1 MAHRDRNAVQ
11 SSRAVCKE
19 QNSGCSQFSNH
30 IGKNN
35 ASHGLCWSG
44 GIGRRT
50 RLKIWRC
57 LTAWGFNSPLQ
68 HIKCEV
74 SRFVA
79 QKDDLSGLLELFLE
93 EDKGPDLLIGG

>member
-1 MAHRDRNAVQ
+1 MIL
-11 SSRAVCKE
+11 CKLLLIK
-19 QNSGCSQFSNH
+19 QVSP
-30 IGKNN
+30 
-35 ASHGLCWSG
+35 LCWSG

-79 QKDDLSGLLELFLE
+79 QKDDLSGLLA
-93 EDKGPDLLIGG
+93 LIV

>member
-74 SRFVA
+74 SRFGG
-79 QKDDLSGLLELFLE
+79 KKGYLSGLLALIGL
-93 EDKGPDLLIGG
+93 EDKGLELVIRG